1 MESLTETRELLMKKY
16 LMQKMG
22 DLVMA
27 VLTWIDYWFTGSVS
41 AMTPEETLNDPFKH
55 YNLLRDNGRFLRS
68 HRNRGWM
75 ALGYDEVQLVLRDN
89 RLGADLR
96 KNAFL
101 SKMIRMAAD
110 GRTVSFLD
118 NPTMLNLDPPDH
130 SRLRKLANHGFV
142 HKSILSLEPRI
153 VELVDQLLDD
163 IDIAGDQFDIVEVL
177 AKPLPVI
184 VIAELLGLPKED
196 VPRFQELS
204 HRFVG
209 LTAIGNN
216 ELMNVGARA
225 ASELHDYFADVIASK
240 RQTPGDDLI
249 SNLIEVEEGGDR
261 LTNEELNSTCIVL
274 LIAGHETTTH
284 LIGNGMHLLLENP
297 DELRKLRDDPS
308 LIPNAIEEML
318 RMEPPVQ
325 YTARTANEDLELAGR
340 KIRKNQLV
348 MAVIASANRDPARF
362 DEPEIFNVSRQ
373 DLGHMAF
380 GYGIHLCLGM
390 TLARLESK
398 VAFERLLSRFG
409 RLDLAEQKIEF
420 TPVPLNRGR
429 QKLLINVG

>member
-1 MESLTETRELLMKKY
+1 
-16 LMQKMG
+16 
-22 DLVMA
+22 
-27 VLTWIDYWFTGSVS
+27 
-41 AMTPEETLNDPFKH
+41 
-55 YNLLRDNGRFLRS
+55 
-68 HRNRGWM
+68 
-75 ALGYDEVQLVLRDN
+75 
-89 RLGADLR
+89 
-96 KNAFL
+96 
-101 SKMIRMAAD
+101 MAAD

-142 HKSILSLEPRI
+142 HKSILSLEPGI

-177 AKPLPVI
+177 TKPLPVI

-249 SNLIEVEEGGDR
+249 SNLIEVEEEGDR
-261 LTNEELNSTCIVL
+261 LTNEELNSTCMVL
-274 LIAGHETTTH
+274 LIAGPETTTL
-284 LIGNGMHLLLENP
+284 LI
-297 DELRKLRDDPS
+297 
-308 LIPNAIEEML
+308 
-318 RMEPPVQ
+318 
-325 YTARTANEDLELAGR
+325 
-340 KIRKNQLV
+340 
-348 MAVIASANRDPARF
+348 
-362 DEPEIFNVSRQ
+362 
-373 DLGHMAF
+373 